1 MTKYLPRVS
10 YSGYYA
16 TLPRSRCGSD
26 SRYPL
31 KNQKDRSVWAV
42 FLVAWNEHESRTR
55 ERGRGNGSFP
65 CRKALETE
73 SFQIAATRF
82 FQHEGALNRDGSH
95 SRYPLHQNK
104 KGPRSSRDET
114 RALRRENAVYGC
126 DVFADS
132 RAVRKAVMSSGLYAV
147 SYPKCSAMLTAMS
160 SVSSATF
167 SCSNFSCVQ
176 L

>member
-1 MTKYLPRVS
+1 VGGLFGCM
-10 YSGYYA
+10 
-16 TLPRSRCGSD
+16 
-26 SRYPL
+26 
-31 KNQKDRSVWAV
+31 
-42 FLVAWNEHESRTR
+42 ERTR
-55 ERGRGNGSFP
+55 ESDPGKGSGKREFPRVGRPWKPRG
-65 CRKALETE
+65 
-73 SFQIAATRF
+73 FQIAATRF